1 MDLEEQQR
9 IIHELDLRAGGLAA
23 RERVVERVI
32 GAGFLVA
39 ATALAFGGD
48 LAGVSMLAVAGAV
61 VAFVVAGRVEF
72 DMSGGFAVPTQLA
85 FIPMLFVVPA
95 SLLPLAVGLAW
106 LLTRLPDV
114 IGGRLSPERLW
125 VTVGNGWLSMG
136 PALLLIVAGAHDA
149 GDAGLALL
157 IAALLAQFAM
167 DALLSAFREALV
179 HARTLREQLQELRP
193 VAVTDAALT
202 PVGLLI
208 GLQAQTHAWAPFALV
223 PLLGVLATFARER
236 RERVRSL
243 AELSNAYRGTA
254 LVLGDV
260 VEADDGYTG
269 EHSRG
274 VVQLA
279 IAVGMRLGLS
289 ADQLRNLEFGALLH
303 DVGKIAIPNEIIN
316 KPGKLD
322 PYEWQV
328 IKTHTIEGQALLD
341 RVGGFMSAVGR
352 IVRSHHERWDGGG
365 YPDGLA
371 GEAIPLE
378 ARIIAACD
386 SWNAMTTC
394 RSYRDALTPEA
405 AREELIACSRT
416 QLDPRIVDI
425 LLEIVSGDIPI
436 APPNPSAAAAYV
448 ADG

>member
-39 ATALAFGGD
+39 ATALAFSGD

-61 VAFVVAGRVEF
+61 LAFVVAGRVEF

-114 IGGRLSPERLW
+114 IGGRVSPERLW

-149 GDAGLALL
+149 GDAGPALL
-157 IAALLAQFAM
+157 VAALLAQFAM
-167 DALLSAFREALV
+167 DALLSACREALV

-193 VAVTDAALT
+193 VAATDAALT

-279 IAVGMRLGLS
+279 MAVGMRLGLS

-316 KPGKLD
+316 KPGRLD

-328 IKTHTIEGQALLD
+328 IRTHTIEGQALLD
-341 RVGGFMSAVGR
+341 RVGGFMSDVGR
-352 IVRSHHERWDGGG
+352 IVRSHHERWDGDG

-405 AREELIACSRT
+405 ARAELITSSRT
-416 QLDPRIVDI
+416 QLDPHIVDI
-425 LLEIVSGDIPI
+425 VLEIVSGDIPI
-436 APPNPSAAAAYV
+436 TSPNPSAAAA
-448 ADG
+448 

>member
-1 MDLEEQQR
+1 MDIEEQQR

-23 RERVVERVI
+23 RERIVERVI

-39 ATALAFGGD
+39 ATALAFSGD
-48 LAGVSMLAVAGAV
+48 LVGVSMLAVAGAAL
-61 VAFVVAGRVEF
+61 AFVVAGRVEF

-95 SLLPLAVGLAW
+95 SLLPLVVGLAW
-106 LLTRLPDV
+106 LLTRLPEA
-114 IGGRLSPERLW
+114 IGGRISPERLW

-149 GDAGLALL
+149 GDAGLPLL
-157 IAALLAQFAM
+157 VAALLAQLVM

-179 HARTLREQLQELRP
+179 HARALREQLQELRS

-243 AELSNAYRGTA
+243 AELSSAYRGTA

-279 IAVGMRLGLS
+279 MAVGARLGLS
-289 ADQLRNLEFGALLH
+289 ADQFRNLEFGALLH

-341 RVGGFMSAVGR
+341 RVGGFMSDVGR

-405 AREELIACSRT
+405 AREELIVCSRT

-425 LLEIVSGDIPI
+425 LLEIVSGEIPI
-436 APPNPSAAAAYV
+436 APPNPSAAAA
-448 ADG
+448 

>member
-39 ATALAFGGD
+39 ATALASSGD
-48 LAGVSMLAVAGAV
+48 LAHVSMLAVAGAV
-61 VAFVVAGRVEF
+61 LAFVVAGRVEF

-85 FIPMLFVVPA
+85 FVPMLFVVPA
-95 SLLPLAVGLAW
+95 TLLPLAVGLAW
-106 LLTRLPDV
+106 LLTRLRDV
-114 IGGRLSPERLW
+114 IGGRISPERLW
-125 VTVGNGWLSMG
+125 VTVGNGWLSIG

-149 GDAGLALL
+149 GDAGPALL
-157 IAALLAQFAM
+157 VAALLAQFAM
-167 DALLSAFREALV
+167 DALLSAFREAV
-179 HARTLREQLQELRP
+179 IHGRALREQLHELRP

-202 PVGLLI
+202 PVGLLV
-208 GLQAQTHAWAPFALV
+208 GLQAQTHAWAPLALV

-236 RERVRSL
+236 RARVRSL

-279 IAVGMRLGLS
+279 MAVGMRLGLS
-289 ADQLRNLEFGALLH
+289 ANQLRNLEFGALLH

-316 KPGKLD
+316 KPGKLN

-341 RVGGFMSAVGR
+341 RVGGFMSDVGQ
-352 IVRSHHERWDGGG
+352 IVRSHHERWDGSG

-394 RSYRDALTPEA
+394 RSYREALTPGA
-405 AREELIACSRT
+405 AREELIACSGT
-416 QLDPRIVDI
+416 QLDPGIVDI
-425 LLEIVSGDIPI
+425 LLDIVSGDILI
-436 APPNPSAAAAYV
+436 VAQNPSAAAA
-448 ADG
+448 

>member
-39 ATALAFGGD
+39 ATALAFSGD
-48 LAGVSMLAVAGAV
+48 LASVSVLAVAGAV
-61 VAFVVAGRVEF
+61 LAFVVAGRVEF

-95 SLLPLAVGLAW
+95 PLLPLLVGLAW
-106 LLTRLPDV
+106 LLSRLPDV
-114 IGGRLSPERLW
+114 IGGRVSPERLW

-136 PALLLIVAGAHDA
+136 PALLLIAAGAHDA
-149 GDAGLALL
+149 GDAGPALL
-157 IAALLAQFAM
+157 VAALLAQFAM
-167 DALLSAFREALV
+167 DALLSASREALV
-179 HARTLREQLQELRP
+179 HARTLQEQLQELRP
-193 VAVTDAALT
+193 VAATDAALT
-202 PVGLLI
+202 PVGLVI

-223 PLLGVLATFARER
+223 PLLGVLASFARER

-279 IAVGMRLGLS
+279 MAVGMRLGLS
-289 ADQLRNLEFGALLH
+289 AEQLRNLEFGALLH

-322 PYEWQV
+322 PYEWQ
-328 IKTHTIEGQALLD
+328 IIRTHTIEGQALLD
-341 RVGGFMSAVGR
+341 RVGGFMSDVGR

-405 AREELIACSRT
+405 ARAELIACSRT
-416 QLDPRIVDI
+416 QLDPRIVGI
-425 LLEIVSGDIPI
+425 LLDIVSGDITI
-436 APPNPSAAAAYV
+436 ASPNQSAAAA
-448 ADG
+448 

>member
-39 ATALAFGGD
+39 ATALAFSGD

-61 VAFVVAGRVEF
+61 LAFVVAGRVEF

-114 IGGRLSPERLW
+114 IGGRISPERLW

-149 GDAGLALL
+149 GDAGPALL
-157 IAALLAQFAM
+157 VAALLAQFAM
-167 DALLSAFREALV
+167 DALLSAFREAVV
-179 HARTLREQLQELRP
+179 HGRTLREQLQELRP

-202 PVGLLI
+202 PVGLLV
-208 GLQAQTHAWAPFALV
+208 GLQAQTHAWAPLALV

-279 IAVGMRLGLS
+279 MAVGVRLGLS

-341 RVGGFMSAVGR
+341 RVGGFMSDVGR
-352 IVRSHHERWDGGG
+352 IVRSHHERWDGSG

-394 RSYRDALTPEA
+394 RSYRDALTPGA
-405 AREELIACSRT
+405 AREELIACSGT

-425 LLEIVSGDIPI
+425 LLEIVSGDILI
-436 APPNPSAAAAYV
+436 AAQNPSAAAA
-448 ADG
+448 